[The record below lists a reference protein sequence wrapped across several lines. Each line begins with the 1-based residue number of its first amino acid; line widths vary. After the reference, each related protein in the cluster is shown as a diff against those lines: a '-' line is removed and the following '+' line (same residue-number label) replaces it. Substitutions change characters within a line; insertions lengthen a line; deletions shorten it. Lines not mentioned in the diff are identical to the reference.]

1 MSDNS
6 NSVTPRFNAAAT
18 LTARSAE
25 IQERVDNAMKRMND
39 HFEKC
44 EPALTQSR
52 YRDLLTKQGNAPEL
66 KPPHAHE
73 NPQDRMMKAAR
84 QWVRFDHLNRL
95 NKIRNVGERMIGK
108 DRALER

>member
-6 NSVTPRFNAAAT
+6 NSITPRFNSAAT

-25 IQERVDNAMKRMND
+25 IQARVDNAMKRMND

-52 YRDLLTKQGNAPEL
+52 YRDLLTKQGIAPEL
-66 KPPHAHE
+66 KPSFGSD

-84 QWVRFDHLNRL
+84 QFHPRPMDKQLRSIANLQVLL
-95 NKIRNVGERMIGK
+95 M
-108 DRALER
+108 